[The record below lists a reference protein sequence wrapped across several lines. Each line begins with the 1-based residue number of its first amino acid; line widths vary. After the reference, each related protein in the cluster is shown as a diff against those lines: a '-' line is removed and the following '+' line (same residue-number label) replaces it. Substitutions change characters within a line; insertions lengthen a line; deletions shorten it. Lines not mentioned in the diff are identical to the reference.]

1 VPVIASLFSYDTTF
15 CVVVQWSFVPYPD
28 SGTRIQPGHSPARGA
43 QPLSPG
49 ACPAAVSRASSRT
62 PRRAAS
68 HSSRPAQG
76 LYACAAQHALQ
87 DQRPLGYARRGG
99 RYQRYEHDQRCGKLA
114 GLERTEE
121 GIAQIQRGLEIVRDI
136 DSKAYLTSFLAGLAE
151 AYTDAGG
158 GVRPGRPD
166 QRDRRALLRGRAASP
181 QGKAVGAIGRR
192 TAGRDLL

>member
-151 AYTDAGG
+151 AYTDAGQVEAAVAALEEAFDLVDQISEIG
-158 GVRPGRPD
+158 ERFCEAELHRLKGRLW
-166 QRDRRALLRGRAASP
+166 AL
-181 QGKAVGAIGRR
+181 
-192 TAGRDLL
+192 